1 MGGARG
7 NVRPFFLGKRGSYG
21 LFHSGGNLGRS
32 LARIRGAVMRWLARV
47 FASAVA
53 RRVAYAI
60 VALVFAALG
69 LGNARAANFDDQG
82 SAYAACMAASA
93 GHPGYADGRPVTT
106 NCEKFGDW
114 PQYTCYGYNS
124 GGGQIIGCMGKDPFY
139 IWPLDKYCKDR
150 KSDITQFQPMNGS
163 SQCWNGCEVKYRQ
176 NGDDETST
184 RSTTGGVCDPD
195 YKKKCPTGSFWNGYM
210 GVCQP
215 IEPDCPEGQVKQEG
229 VCKPENKCPQGMVA
243 VQASTPGAVAQGALY
258 CAPEKEECPPGTIM
272 SPSGKC
278 LPGEGQCAAGEAP
291 GKDGTCKK
299 DKDGDGKGDEEGEG
313 EGEGGEGKKDE
324 ASGGESCE
332 TPPTCSGSAIQCI
345 QVKIQWRIDCNTRR
359 SQNISGGACTA
370 VPVCTGKAC
379 DAMEYAQLMQQWRST
394 CALEKIAKGDT
405 AGGSNSDKNGNGV
418 ADVLEGMGTVPEV
431 GDGKADI
438 EGAKKFG
445 IRLSTD
451 KLDRDNIFG
460 SGSCPEPPSFTIM
473 GKTISGA
480 DFPYFCQAAAI
491 LKALI
496 WIFGVYTAIQ
506 ILMGKWG

>member
-1 MGGARG
+1 M
-7 NVRPFFLGKRGSYG
+7 
-21 LFHSGGNLGRS
+21 
-32 LARIRGAVMRWLARV
+32 
-47 FASAVA
+47 
-53 RRVAYAI
+53 
-60 VALVFAALG
+60 
-69 LGNARAANFDDQG
+69 
-82 SAYAACMAASA
+82 
-93 GHPGYADGRPVTT
+93 
-106 NCEKFGDW
+106 
-114 PQYTCYGYNS
+114 
-124 GGGQIIGCMGKDPFY
+124 
-139 IWPLDKYCKDR
+139 
-150 KSDITQFQPMNGS
+150 
-163 SQCWNGCEVKYRQ
+163 KYRQ

-184 RSTTGGVCDPD
+184 RSPTGSICGPD
-195 YKKKCPTGSFWNGYM
+195 YKEKCPAGTFWNGYM

-215 IEPDCPEGQVKQEG
+215 IEPNCPEGQVKQDG

-278 LPGEGQCAAGEAP
+278 LPGEGQCAKGEAP

-299 DKDGDGKGDEEGEG
+299 DADGDGEGDEEGEG

-359 SQNISGGACTA
+359 SQNISGGACSA

-394 CALEKIAKGDT
+394 CALEKIAKGNTSSGND
-405 AGGSNSDKNGNGV
+405 ADKNGNGV

-438 EGAKKFG
+438 EGSKKFG

-451 KLDRDNIFG
+451 KLDKDNIFG
-460 SGSCPEPPSFTIM
+460 SGSCPQPPSFTIM